1 MSARLPLVLRQ
12 LGRPPR
18 PPGPPRRLREPCR
31 AASGSGSQSG
41 GQEGLSGQQR
51 PQDGPAWSS
60 QGPGSPAPP
69 ARDSIAREVIQNSKE
84 VLHLLQ
90 EKNPAFKPVLAII
103 QAGDENLM
111 QEINQ
116 NLAEEA
122 GLNITHVC
130 LPPDSS
136 EDEIIDEILKMN
148 EDTRVHGLALQI
160 SEDLFSSKVLNAL
173 NPEKD
178 VDGVTDV
185 NLGKLVRG
193 DAHECFVSPVA
204 RAVIELLEKSGASL
218 DGKKILVVGA
228 HGSLD
233 AALQCLFQRRGS
245 MTMNSQWKTPQLQS
259 KLHEADIVILGSPK
273 PEEIPLTWI
282 QPGTTVLNCFHD
294 LLSGK
299 LSCSSPRAH
308 LNGLIA
314 EDNLGLLA
322 AALRIQNMVSS
333 GRRWLREQQHRR
345 WRLHSLKLQ
354 PLSPVP
360 SDIEISRAQT
370 PKAVDILA
378 KEIGLL
384 ADEIEIYGKSKAKV
398 RLSLLERLK
407 DQADGKYVLVAGI
420 TPTPL
425 GEGKSTVTIGLVQA
439 LTAHLNV
446 NSFACLRQPSQG
458 PTFGVKGGA
467 AGGGYAQVIP
477 MEEFNLHLTGDIHAI
492 TAANNLLAAA
502 IDTRI
507 LHENTQTDKA
517 LYNRLV
523 PLVNGVRE
531 FSEIQL
537 ARLKKL
543 GINKTDP
550 SMLTE
555 EEMSKFARLNIDP
568 TTITWQRVLDTN
580 DRFLRK
586 ITIGQASTEK
596 GYSRQAQFDIAV
608 ASEIM
613 AVLALTDSLKDMKE
627 RLGRMV
633 VASDKNGQPVTAED
647 LGVTGALTVLMKD
660 AIKPNLMQTLE
671 GTPVFVHAGPF
682 ANIAHGNSSVLA
694 DKIALKLVGEEG
706 FVVTEAGF
714 GADIGMEKFFNIK
727 CRASGL
733 VPNVVVLVATVRALK
748 MHGGGPSVTAGVPL
762 KKEYTEENIQ
772 LVADGCCNL
781 QKQIQIAQLFGVPV
795 VVALNVFKT
804 DTRAEIDLVCELAKR
819 AGAFDAVPCH
829 HWSVGGKGSVDLARA
844 VREAANKR
852 SRFRFLYDIQLPIV
866 EKIRA
871 IAQSVYGAKDIEL
884 SPEAQ
889 SKIDRYTQQGF
900 GNLPICMAK
909 THLSLSHQPERKG
922 VPRDF
927 ILPISD
933 VRASIGAG
941 FIYPLVGTEA
951 RSANDSVSMMCGCIW
966 LSDVKGPP
974 WSQMSTMPGLPT
986 RPCFYDIDLDA
997 ETEQVKGLF

>member
-1 MSARLPLVLRQ
+1 MGTRLPLVLRQ
-12 LGRPPR
+12 LRRPPH
-18 PPGPPRRLREPCR
+18 PPGPPLRLRVPCR
-31 AASGSGSQSG
+31 ASSGGGSGGREDLLGQRRLLDGQARSSRSPG
-41 GQEGLSGQQR
+41 GR
-51 PQDGPAWSS
+51 TPA
-60 QGPGSPAPP
+60 
-69 ARDSIAREVIQNSKE
+69 ARDSIVREVIQNSKE
-84 VLHLLQ
+84 VLSLLQ

-103 QAGDENLM
+103 QAGDDNLM

-116 NLAEEA
+116 NLAEET
-122 GLNITHVC
+122 GLNITHIC

-136 EDEIIDEILKMN
+136 EAEIIDEILKIN

-160 SEDLFSSKVLNAL
+160 SENLFSNKVLNAL
-173 NPEKD
+173 KPEKD
-178 VDGVTDV
+178 VDGVTDI

-204 RAVIELLEKSGASL
+204 KAVIELLEKSVGVNL

-228 HGSLD
+228 HGSLE
-233 AALQCLFQRRGS
+233 AALQCLFQRKGS
-245 MTMNSQWKTPQLQS
+245 MTMSSQWKTPQLQR
-259 KLHEADIVILGSPK
+259 KLHEADIVVLGSRK

-282 QPGTTVLNCFHD
+282 QPGITVLNCSHD
-294 LLSGK
+294 FLSGK
-299 LSCSSPRAH
+299 VGCGSPRIH
-308 LNGLIA
+308 FGGLIE
-314 EDNLGLLA
+314 EDDVSLLA

-345 WRLHSLKLQ
+345 WRLHCLKLQ

-360 SDIEISRAQT
+360 SDIEISRGQT
-370 PKAVDILA
+370 PKAVDVLA

-398 RLSLLERLK
+398 RLSVLERLK
-407 DQADGKYVLVAGI
+407 NQADGKYVLVAGI

-550 SMLTE
+550 STLTE
-555 EEMSKFARLNIDP
+555 EEVSKFARLDINP
-568 TTITWQRVLDTN
+568 STITWQRVLDTN

-586 ITIGQASTEK
+586 ITIGQGNTEK

-613 AVLALTDSLKDMKE
+613 AVLALTDSLADMKA

-633 VASDKNGQPVTAED
+633 VASDKSGQPVTADD

-727 CRASGL
+727 CRASSL

-819 AGAFDAVPCH
+819 AGAFDAVPCY

-844 VREAANKR
+844 VREAASKR
-852 SRFRFLYDIQLPIV
+852 SRFQFLYDVQLPV
-866 EKIRA
+866 VDKIRT
-871 IAQSVYGAKDIEL
+871 IAQAVYGAKDIEL

-889 SKIDRYTQQGF
+889 AKIDRYTQQGF

-909 THLSLSHQPERKG
+909 THLSLSHEPDKKG

-941 FIYPLVGTEA
+941 FIYPLVGT
-951 RSANDSVSMMCGCIW
+951 
-966 LSDVKGPP
+966 
-974 WSQMSTMPGLPT
+974 MSTMPGLPT
-986 RPCFYDIDLDA
+986 RPCFYDIDLDT